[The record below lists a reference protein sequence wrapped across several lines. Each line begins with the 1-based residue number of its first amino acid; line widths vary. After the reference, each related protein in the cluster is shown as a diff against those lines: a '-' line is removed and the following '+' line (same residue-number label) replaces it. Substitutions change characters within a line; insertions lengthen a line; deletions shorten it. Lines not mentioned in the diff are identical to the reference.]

1 MATTV
6 WKGYL
11 AFGLVSIPVR
21 LFRAARAERVPL
33 RQLYRSPAPQR
44 SEPEPPARF
53 FAERESPPEAATIQ
67 RPEIAAKVSEPE
79 SVGLEPAIAP
89 VKRVYERADT
99 AAPSAPV
106 RPSELVKGYEYE
118 KGRYV
123 VVDEQDLRALAPKTT
138 TQMDIVEFV
147 RFEEID
153 PIYLETSYYV
163 VPEENGEK
171 AYALLFE
178 AMRETGYAAIGQ
190 LAMHRR
196 DHVLV
201 LRTGKTGLLAHTM
214 FYPEE
219 VRGQE
224 FHAAAGD
231 LASKE
236 ITLAKSL
243 IQALAKP
250 FEPTKF
256 KNSFEER
263 LRELIASRASG
274 AKALASVEPAQAG
287 KVIDIMDALRRSLA
301 LAQAGSDTS
310 TEVTAKKPPRS
321 ERQSTK
327 QARNGPKVRG
337 ARG

>member
-21 LFRAARAERVPL
+21 FFRAARAERVPL
-33 RQLYRSPAPQR
+33 RQLYRSTPR
-44 SEPEPPARF
+44 DIEPEPEQTPEM
-53 FAERESPPEAATIQ
+53 AEEQSLRQVQVTPIQ
-67 RPEIAAKVSEPE
+67 RPAMAVATPESEP
-79 SVGLEPAIAP
+79 LPIAP
-89 VKRVYERADT
+89 VKRVYERAGT
-99 AAPSAPV
+99 TEPSAPI
-106 RPSELVKGYEYE
+106 RSSELVKGYEYE

-123 VVDEQDLRALAPKTT
+123 VVEEQELRALAPKTT
-138 TQMDIVEFV
+138 TEMEIVEFV

-153 PIYLETSYYV
+153 PVYLETSYYV

-178 AMRETGYAAIGQ
+178 AMRESGYAAVGQ

-196 DHVLV
+196 DHVVV

-224 FHAAAGD
+224 FRAD
-231 LASKE
+231 TNELAPKE

-250 FEPTKF
+250 FEPAKF
-256 KNSFEER
+256 KNAFEER

-274 AKALASVEPAQAG
+274 AQPIAPSEQARPG
-287 KVIDIMDALRRSLA
+287 NVIDIMDALRQSLA
-301 LAQAGSDTS
+301 QVQSKSDS
-310 TEVTAKKPPRS
+310 AAEASMKKPPRS
-321 ERQSTK
+321 ERQARK
-327 QARNGPKVRG
+327 QPRNSGSKARG